1 MATDDL
7 LGRRACHICVD
18 MQSMFAAETEWHAPW
33 LERTLPA
40 VVAIAEAHSASTIFT
55 RFVPPQSPVAAFGAW
70 RSYYDRWR
78 SMTLDRLAPGMVDL
92 VPALARLAPPARVL
106 DKAVYSPWSNPHLQ
120 RWLVD
125 EQVDTLV
132 ITGGETDICVL
143 ATIIGAIDRGYR
155 VVLPTDAVFGSA
167 DETHDAM
174 LGIYQSR
181 FGQQLTTC
189 STQDVLDRWSA

>member
-1 MATDDL
+1 L
-7 LGRRACHICVD
+7 RRHAIDVCRRD
-18 MQSMFAAETEWHAPW
+18 GWHAPW

-40 VVAIAEAHSASTIFT
+40 VVAIAEAHSESTIFT
-55 RFVPPQSPVAAFGAW
+55 RFVPPQSPAAAFGAW
-70 RSYYDRWR
+70 RTYYDRWR
-78 SMTLDRLAPGMVDL
+78 SMTLDRLSPEMVDL
-92 VPALARLAPPARVL
+92 VPALAQLVPPARVL
-106 DKAVYSPWSNPHLQ
+106 DKGVYSPWSNPQLQ
-120 RWLVD
+120 RWLTSGN
-125 EQVDTLV
+125 VDTLV

-143 ATIIGAIDRGYR
+143 ATILGAIDRGYR

-189 STQDVLDRWSA
+189 STQDVLDHWRA